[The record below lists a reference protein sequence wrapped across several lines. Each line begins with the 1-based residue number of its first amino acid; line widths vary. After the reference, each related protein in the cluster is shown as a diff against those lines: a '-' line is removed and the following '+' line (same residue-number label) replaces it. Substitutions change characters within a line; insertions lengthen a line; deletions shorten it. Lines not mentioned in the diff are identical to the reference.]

1 MEKKY
6 EVCDYVW
13 SELDLVNN
21 SLFMMMNDGAK
32 FDVSLYELS
41 DADIEGLMTDE
52 DYDMNEEVFK
62 RLMWFAVRRED
73 EKSMKSKTELY
84 NALYDMVNYTHI
96 SVDDA
101 SKLIKEDYAWFEF
114 FEDTQGR
121 KLLLVIARL
130 DNNEDIIRY
139 FVVD

>member
-1 MEKKY
+1 MNKY
-6 EVCDYVW
+6 EVCDYLW
-13 SELDLVNN
+13 SELDLVKR
-21 SLFMMMNDGAK
+21 SLFMEMNDGAK
-32 FDVSLYELS
+32 FDVSLNELS
-41 DADIEGLMTDE
+41 DDDVKGLMTDE

-73 EKSMKSKTELY
+73 EKSMKSKTEIY

-101 SKLIKEDYAWFEF
+101 SKLIKEDYDWFEL

-130 DNNEDIIRY
+130 DNNDDIIRY

>member
-1 MEKKY
+1 MNKY

-13 SELDLVNN
+13 SELDLVNRN
-21 SLFMMMNDGAK
+21 LFMEMNDGAK
-32 FDVSLYELS
+32 FDVSLNELS
-41 DADIEGLMTDE
+41 DDDVKGLMTDE

-101 SKLIKEDYAWFEF
+101 SKLIKEDYDWFEL

-130 DNNEDIIRY
+130 DNNDDIIRY